1 MKQIILPLLSVLLLA
16 TSCNNNKTTATHK
29 EPKSMVDSLYDDVM
43 NGHDVGMGKMAKL
56 TKLQKQVKNQID
68 SIAKLPVKAQQA
80 TAPYKAKLDSLL
92 KDLDY
97 ADFAMNKWMEEFSLD
112 SAKNDVQQRIKYLSD
127 EKDKV
132 TKVKS
137 AILNSLEKADSL
149 FKSKL

>member
-1 MKQIILPLLSVLLLA
+1 MKQIILPLLSVLLLV

-29 EPKSMVDSLYDDVM
+29 ESKTMVDSLYDDVM
-43 NGHDVGMGKMAKL
+43 DGHDVGMGKMARL
-56 TKLQKQVKNQID
+56 NHMQQQTKHLLD
-68 SIAKLPVKAQQA
+68 SITKLPVKAQQA
-80 TAPYKAKLDSLL
+80 ATPYKAKLDSLL

-112 SAKNDVQQRIKYLSD
+112 SAKNNVQQRIKYLSD

-132 TKVKS
+132 GKVKS